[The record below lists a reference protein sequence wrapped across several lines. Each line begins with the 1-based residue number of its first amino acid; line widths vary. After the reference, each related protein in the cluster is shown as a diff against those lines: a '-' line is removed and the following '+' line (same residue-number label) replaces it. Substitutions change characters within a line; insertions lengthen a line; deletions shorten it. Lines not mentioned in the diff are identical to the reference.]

1 LAIVSAEQRSRH
13 SPEKR
18 SAYRSRRPRFR
29 EIRLVS
35 TIICFCI
42 GAVAPIAMVGW
53 VLLR

>member
-1 LAIVSAEQRSRH
+1 VIISAVQCLRH
-13 SPEKR
+13 PPEKR
-18 SAYRSRRPRFR
+18 TVYRSRRACLR

-42 GAVAPIAMVGW
+42 GTVAPIAMVGW

>member
-1 LAIVSAEQRSRH
+1 
-13 SPEKR
+13 
-18 SAYRSRRPRFR
+18 
-29 EIRLVS
+29 LVS

>member
-1 LAIVSAEQRSRH
+1 MFRRRNARDILLKSE
-13 SPEKR
+13 
-18 SAYRSRRPRFR
+18 AYRSRGACLR

-42 GAVAPIAMVGW
+42 GTVAPIAMVGW

>member
-1 LAIVSAEQRSRH
+1 MF
-13 SPEKR
+13 
-18 SAYRSRRPRFR
+18 RRRNARDILLKSEAPIAAAVRALR

-42 GAVAPIAMVGW
+42 GTVAPIAMVGW